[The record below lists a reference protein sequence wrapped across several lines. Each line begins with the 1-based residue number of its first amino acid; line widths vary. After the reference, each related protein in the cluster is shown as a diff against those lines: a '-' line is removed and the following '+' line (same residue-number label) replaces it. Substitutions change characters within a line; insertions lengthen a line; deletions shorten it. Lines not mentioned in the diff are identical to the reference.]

1 MGLADMRASEFDYA
15 TSDAIGLSEA
25 IRAGVLSPDEAV
37 GEAFAAID
45 RANPLLNAV
54 ILRME
59 DEAREQLSRLPQDAP
74 LRGVP
79 TLLKDDCP
87 SYAGAPMSFG
97 CRAAVGNFSGTDHEI
112 VSRYRA
118 AGLVVVGKTNLP
130 EFSCNVA
137 TEASL
142 HGPALN
148 PWNTERSIGGSSGG
162 AAAAVAA
169 GMVPTAY
176 ANDGAG
182 SIRIPASCA
191 GLFGFRPSRG
201 RVPCGPVSTENWGG
215 LVSHH
220 ALTRSVRD
228 SALLLDLTDAPEQ
241 GALYAAPAKEGSYL
255 AAAGSGPRRLR
266 IGLVAQSGLQTQP
279 EPEIAEA
286 LDEAAE
292 RLRGLGHTV
301 MPATFAHDA
310 GALKEALTT
319 LIATYTAIEVD
330 DVAAAFGKPADDDN
344 FEPVNLGLAAFGREL
359 AAIEVLRARNTAN
372 ATARAFGRLFAEVD
386 VIMSPVMPTL
396 PLPLGTLDVRSA
408 DWRGFVDLLMDVTA
422 FTHPANAAGIPA
434 MSVPM
439 AHGADGLPI
448 GIQFIGPL
456 GGEAALFALAGE
468 IERNWPWA
476 DRRPPIRA

>member
-1 MGLADMRASEFDYA
+1 MHASEFDYT

-25 IRAGVLSPDEAV
+25 IRAGVLSPEEAV

-45 RANPLLNAV
+45 RANPRLNAV

-59 DEAREQLSRLPQDAP
+59 DEARQQLPQLPQDAP

-87 SYAGAPMSFG
+87 SYAGAPMSYG
-97 CRAAVGNFSGTDHEI
+97 CRAAVGNVSGTDHEI

-137 TEASL
+137 TEGSL

-162 AAAAVAA
+162 AAAAVAS

-182 SIRIPASCA
+182 SIRIPAACA

-201 RVPCGPVSTENWGG
+201 RVPCGPVSSENWGG

-228 SALLLDLTDAPEQ
+228 SAFLLDLTDAPEQ

-266 IGLVAQSGLQTQP
+266 VGLVAQSGLQTQP
-279 EPEIAEA
+279 EPEIAKA
-286 LDEAAE
+286 LDDAAD
-292 RLRGLGHTV
+292 RLRGLGHTIV
-301 MPATFAHDA
+301 PIAFAHDA

-330 DVAAAFGKPADDDN
+330 DVATAFGRPADDDN

-359 AAIEVLRARNTAN
+359 GATEALRARNTAN

-408 DWRGFVDLLMDVTA
+408 DWRGFVDRLMDVTA

-439 AHGADGLPI
+439 AQGADGLPI
-448 GIQFIGPL
+448 GIQFMGPL
-456 GGEAALFALAGE
+456 GGEELLFALAGE

-476 DRRPPIRA
+476 GRRPPIRA